1 VADQFGQYL
10 RSRRALGT
18 PEAAGLP
25 PTGPRRVPGLRRDEV
40 ARLVG
45 VSTDYYTRLEQ
56 GRVGRPSD
64 SVLDA
69 LARAL
74 RLGRAERAHLYD
86 LAVAPRPR
94 PRGRAGHGVRPE
106 LTRVVD
112 AILTGPAM
120 IMNHHSDVLHWNALA
135 AALIGDFPSV
145 APERRN
151 MARLLFLEPGMAD
164 RHLDWE
170 NSVRDIVGI
179 LRMSAGRDP
188 HAPGLAELVGE
199 LSVCSETFRDLWASH
214 HVHEKTHGRKT
225 FHHPEVGRIELAHET
240 LHVPGPGHLML
251 VVHTPEPGSPSEE
264 AISLLA
270 SLLAPMPP
278 VPSVRPE
285 GTTLATDR

>member
-1 VADQFGQYL
+1 VVDQFGQHL
-10 RSRRALGT
+10 RSRRALVT

-74 RLGRAERAHLYD
+74 LLGRAERAHLYD
-86 LAVAPRPR
+86 LAIAPRRR
-94 PRGRAGHGVRPE
+94 PGGRVRHGVRPE

-120 IMNHHSDVLHWNALA
+120 IMNHHCDVLHWNALA
-135 AALIGDFPSV
+135 AAVIADFPSL
-145 APERRN
+145 PSERRN
-151 MARLLFLEPGMAD
+151 MARLLFLETGLAD
-164 RHLDWE
+164 RHLDRE
-170 NSVRDIVGI
+170 NSLRDIVGI

-188 HAPGLAELVGE
+188 HSPGLAELVGE
-199 LSVCSETFRDLWASH
+199 LSVRSETFRALWASH
-214 HVHEKTHGRKT
+214 HVHEKSHGRKV
-225 FHHPEVGRIELAHET
+225 FHHPEVGRIELAYET
-240 LHVPGPGHLML
+240 LYVPGPGHLML
-251 VVHTPEPGSPSEE
+251 VVHTPEPGSPSAE

-270 SLLAPMPP
+270 SLIAPVSP
-278 VPSVRPE
+278 VRPA
-285 GTTLATDR
+285 GTPLATDR